1 MDTISQLSRRMAH
14 NSSPSA
20 SDVMKYSPTDSL
32 KMSNRDNKR
41 IERRKPNWTESEN
54 VFLLDQFAMHR
65 EILTCKATDASTNLR
80 KQEIWRL
87 ICANLNQN
95 NTLVRRTPAEVRR
108 KWKNLVTAAKKEVWE
123 MRHQMHISGGS
134 GTNGRKISELSQ
146 RVLQLHS
153 SGNINNQSNGIYG
166 SLLSAGLLGNAGAGD
181 KFVSKYS
188 EYMEDKSF
196 IPAHFTPIITLS
208 ESNNNHIISGNHTGD
223 GPPSPMMSDEDEE
236 DQESSDSRNATE
248 FMSDSGVNEQEGM
261 DLRVNVSARNS
272 YASSNSRSG
281 RSHLSGT
288 GSVSLHHQR
297 DSLIARGADLGDDDE
312 ELLEDDEEVELAMA
326 VEKRYAN
333 YNGQLAN
340 GGTLTSKRDHAHAS
354 TLANFHHSS
363 SLANNT
369 NLTNGPSAAAAAA
382 ASVLL
387 ERQHL
392 QHLQQL
398 ATAASLRP
406 ALNTNNSSHNSS
418 NNNNN
423 NGSSNSNHQSGHSD
437 ETTNLNRK
445 CSESTEEIS
454 PGGGGGGGGDIFS
467 SLRNASQATNHFL
480 KLKNHFAAALQESD
494 LLSNLYKERLQLQI
508 DVLKLRK
515 EKLSQELSNTNNTTS
530 NGVIRPKIVRCGLR
544 LLRGRHVMGYRPNF
558 YKSRVAAARLKMCQ
572 NNNNDSAVENEVE
585 SNHDITDEPASKNEH
600 DNNDLN
606 ESAVIKKGL
615 VESVVKK
622 EKEGKCLVNGD
633 SETNLDADEEE
644 EAA

>member
-1 MDTISQLSRRMAH
+1 MVQDESETVLVNFSNMELIRIVSVRIMDTILQLCNSATRRMAH
-14 NSSPSA
+14 NSSPS
-20 SDVMKYSPTDSL
+20 STDVMKYSPTDSL

-108 KWKNLVTAAKKEVWE
+108 KWKNLVTAAKKEIWE

-153 SGNINNQSNGIYG
+153 SGNLNNQSNGIYG
-166 SLLSAGLLGNAGAGD
+166 SLLSAGLLGNAGGGD
-181 KFVSKYS
+181 KYPSKYAD
-188 EYMEDKSF
+188 YMEDKSF

-208 ESNNNHIISGNHTGD
+208 ESNNNHIISGSHAGD
-223 GPPSPMMSDEDEE
+223 GPPSPMMSDDDED

-272 YASSNSRSG
+272 YASTNSRSG
-281 RSHLSGT
+281 RSHHSGT
-288 GSVSLHHQR
+288 GSGGHHLR
-297 DSLIARGADLGDDDE
+297 VNLLSRDLGDEDD
-312 ELLEDDEEVELAMA
+312 ELLEDDDDIELAMA
-326 VEKRYAN
+326 ADKRFAN
-333 YNGQLAN
+333 YNGQLSN
-340 GGTLTSKRDHAHAS
+340 GGSITGKRDHGHAS
-354 TLANFHHSS
+354 SLSIANFHHSS
-363 SLANNT
+363 ALANNT
-369 NLTNGPSAAAAAA
+369 NLSNGPTTTSAVV
-382 ASVLL
+382 ASAFL

-406 ALNTNNSSHNSS
+406 ALSTNISNH
-418 NNNNN
+418 NNNN
-423 NGSSNSNHQSGHSD
+423 QSGHS
-437 ETTNLNRK
+437 EETNLNRK

-454 PGGGGGGGGDIFS
+454 PGGDIFNS
-467 SLRNASQATNHFL
+467 IRNVNHASQFM
-480 KLKNHFAAALQESD
+480 KLKNHFAAAIQESD

-508 DVLKLRK
+508 EVLKLRK
-515 EKLSQELSNTNNTTS
+515 EKLNQELNSANNTP
-530 NGVIRPKIVRCGLR
+530 NGVIRPKLFKCGLR
-544 LLRGRHVMGYRPNF
+544 LLRRKNMFGYRPTPYRSKLSSSGLRNCIAD
-558 YKSRVAAARLKMCQ
+558 KVTTNGPSDDIMNKE
-572 NNNNDSAVENEVE
+572 SEINESV
-585 SNHDITDEPASKNEH
+585 DITMPDS
-600 DNNDLN
+600 
-606 ESAVIKKGL
+606 
-615 VESVVKK
+615 VKK
-622 EKEGKCLVNGD
+622 ESEQECLVNGD
-633 SETNLDADEEE
+633 SVSKLEEE
-644 EAA
+644 ESAA

>member
-1 MDTISQLSRRMAH
+1 MKAVLQVDRRMAH
-14 NSSPSA
+14 NSSPSS

-166 SLLSAGLLGNAGAGD
+166 SLLSAGLLGNAGGGD
-181 KFVSKYS
+181 KFPSKYAD
-188 EYMEDKSF
+188 YMEDKGF

-208 ESNNNHIISGNHTGD
+208 ESNNNHIISGNHAGD

-248 FMSDSGVNEQEGM
+248 FMSDSGVNDQEGM

-272 YASSNSRSG
+272 YASSISRSA
-281 RSHLSGT
+281 RSHHSGS
-288 GSVSLHHQR
+288 GVSNNLIHR
-297 DSLIARGADLGDDDE
+297 ENLIARAAELVDDDDE
-312 ELLEDDEEVELAMA
+312 LLDDDEEVELAMA
-326 VEKRYAN
+326 VDKRYTN
-333 YNGQLAN
+333 YNGQLSN
-340 GGTLTSKRDHAHAS
+340 GGSVSSAKREHGHVS
-354 TLANFHHSS
+354 SLANFHHSS

-369 NLTNGPSAAAAAA
+369 NMSNGPTAAAAAA
-382 ASVLL
+382 ASAIL

-406 ALNTNNSSHNSS
+406 ALTTNNASHST
-418 NNNNN
+418 NNNNSN
-423 NGSSNSNHQSGHSD
+423 NSHQGQPD
-437 ETTNLNRK
+437 EIINLNRK
-445 CSESTEEIS
+445 SSESTEEIS
-454 PGGGGGGGGDIFS
+454 SGGGGDIFNNI
-467 SLRNASQATNHFL
+467 RQASQAQSQFF

-508 DVLKLRK
+508 EVLKLRK
-515 EKLSQELSNTNNTTS
+515 EKLNQELNNANAS
-530 NGVIRPKIVRCGLR
+530 NGVMRPKIVKCGLR
-544 LLRGRHVMGYRPNF
+544 LLGGNNLIGYRSSIF
-558 YKSRVAAARLKMCQ
+558 RAKQAASRQKHYNIFNSIEKGIIKTNGVSEELKEDEDEESEM
-572 NNNNDSAVENEVE
+572 NDNVTTKVE
-585 SNHDITDEPASKNEH
+585 I
-600 DNNDLN
+600 L
-606 ESAVIKKGL
+606 
-615 VESVVKK
+615 KK
-622 EKEGKCLVNGD
+622 ESEGKCLVNGNGE
-633 SETNLDADEEE
+633 SEAKAKEEE
-644 EAA
+644 IAA